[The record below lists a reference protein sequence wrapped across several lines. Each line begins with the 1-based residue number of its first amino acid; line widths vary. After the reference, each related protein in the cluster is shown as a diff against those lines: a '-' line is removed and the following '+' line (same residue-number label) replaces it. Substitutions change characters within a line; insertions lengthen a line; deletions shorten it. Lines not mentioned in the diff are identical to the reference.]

1 MLGVGASA
9 VATLDVATRKSRVI
23 ARLPFPIA
31 FSASWVD
38 NGTGLIVNRNDP
50 VAHIVIFDRFW
61 EPVSR

>member
-1 MLGVGASA
+1 
-9 VATLDVATRKSRVI
+9 VATRKSRVI